1 MGDPHPV
8 PGVGVAVL
16 DDDRLLLIQRR
27 NDPGRGLWAVPGG
40 RVELGET
47 LRDAGRREVEEE
59 TGLIVA
65 LGPVIWAGES
75 IGPGRPPAWHF
86 TLVDFLGSVEGGSL
100 RAGDDASQ
108 VAWVR
113 LDEVGRLPAPAGM
126 LELVEVL
133 RHVR

>member
-1 MGDPHPV
+1 
-8 PGVGVAVL
+8 VAIL
-16 DDDRLLLIQRR
+16 DEGRLLLVQRR
-27 NDPGRGLWAVPGG
+27 HDPGQGLWAVPGG

-47 LRDAGRREVEEE
+47 LRDAARREAEEE
-59 TGLIVA
+59 TGLIVR

-75 IGPGRPPAWHF
+75 IGPGQPPAWHF

-108 VAWVR
+108 VAWVP
-113 LDEVGRLPAPAGM
+113 LDEVERLPGPASM

>member
-1 MGDPHPV
+1 MSDRNPV
-8 PGVGVAVL
+8 PGVGVAIL
-16 DDDRLLLIQRR
+16 DEDRLLLVQRR

-40 RVELGET
+40 RVEFGET
-47 LRDAGRREVEEE
+47 LRAAACREVEEE

-65 LGPVIWAGES
+65 LGAVIWAGES

-108 VAWVR
+108 VAWVP
-113 LDEVGRLPAPAGM
+113 LDEVEQLPGPATM

-133 RHVR
+133 RRVR

>member
-1 MGDPHPV
+1 VGDGHPV
-8 PGVGVAVL
+8 PGVGVAIL
-16 DDDRLLLIQRR
+16 EKGRLLLVQRR

-47 LRDAGRREVEEE
+47 LRDAARREAEEE
-59 TGLIVA
+59 TGLIVR

-75 IGPGRPPAWHF
+75 IGPGQPPAWHF
-86 TLVDFLGSVEGGSL
+86 TLVDFLGSVEQ
-100 RAGDDASQ
+100 AGDDASQ
-108 VAWVR
+108 VAWVP
-113 LDEVGRLPAPAGM
+113 LDEVERLPGPPSM